1 MSPPNIAA
9 RGRPGL
15 LAIAVSIA
23 VSIAISFAATLAAG
37 CGGSDRAEPD
47 ANANANGD
55 AGPACVP
62 PPGNTAPTYTQLFTR
77 YFAPGTA
84 GHCANDACHNG
95 PNFNIWMC
103 GLTKDSCY
111 KGMSTM
117 AGLIDTRNPTAS
129 LIGDPRNSPL
139 SWINPNGPM
148 PFDTP
153 GPFPEGRD
161 AILAWVAACAQ
172 NN

>member
-9 RGRPGL
+9 RGWPQLLANL
-15 LAIAVSIA
+15 LAIGVSIA
-23 VSIAISFAATLAAG
+23 TACAAG
-37 CGGSDRAEPD
+37 CGGSDRAEP
-47 ANANANGD
+47 D

-62 PPGNTAPTYTQLFTR
+62 PPGNTAPTYTELFNR
-77 YFAPGTA
+77 YFAPGTT

-111 KGMSTM
+111 RGMSTM
-117 AGLIDTRNPTAS
+117 AGLINTGNPTAS
-129 LIGDPRNSPL
+129 LIGDTRNSPL